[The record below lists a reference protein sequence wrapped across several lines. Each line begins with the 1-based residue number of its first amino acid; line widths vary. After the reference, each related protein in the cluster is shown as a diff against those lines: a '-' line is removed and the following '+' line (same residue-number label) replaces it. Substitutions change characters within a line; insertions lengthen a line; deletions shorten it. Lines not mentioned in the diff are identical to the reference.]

1 MKIYCFDYD
10 LWTFSVQSYKLES
23 PYFSPPSSSSRSLLF
38 DYHFIVGFDNLKK
51 SFVFFLQ
58 TSFKRPSP
66 EPFENEILKSTAKK
80 GGKAAATKATKKKKR
95 DPNEPQK

>member
-1 MKIYCFDYD
+1 MIYG
-10 LWTFSVQSYKLES
+10 
-23 PYFSPPSSSSRSLLF
+23 RSLYIHINWNLHIFLLLLPPHVLLF
-38 DYHFIVGFDNLKK
+38 NYHFIVGFDNLKI
-51 SFVFFLQ
+51 SFVFLFLQ

-80 GGKAAATKATKKKKR
+80 GGKAAATKMTKKKKR